1 MRIVWAT
8 DGSAGS
14 EGALPYLNGLFNRR
28 ENSIVVTAVAP
39 APLISAARPDP
50 AMLLWHLVP
59 GYRERV
65 SSEVTDLVIRQVAL
79 LARSRAAV
87 SSEVRLGSAPS
98 EIILLARDEGADL
111 VITGARGHTAA
122 SEMLLGS
129 VSQQVATNAEC
140 SVLVV
145 RGRKRPARILLAY
158 DASPDAQ
165 AGLELLASLAPPKG
179 AEVIV
184 TAVAEP
190 AMPPLDAPPDWVPDS
205 TDELERWRRTSAR
218 RNAQAAA
225 RKLRANGWNAS
236 SHIGTGHPGD
246 SVLRTVRER
255 GVDLVVIGARGIHSP
270 DAEARGMG
278 GIPRQVLERAPC
290 AVLISRDRLPDSPG
304 V

>member
-1 MRIVWAT
+1 MKIVWAT

-28 ENSIVVTAVAP
+28 ENTIVVTAVAP
-39 APLISAARPDP
+39 APLVSAARPDP

-65 SSEVTDLVIRQVAL
+65 SNEVTELVVRQVGL
-79 LARSRAAV
+79 LAKSRATVTSA
-87 SSEVRLGSAPS
+87 VRLGSAPT

-111 VITGARGHTAA
+111 VITGARGHTPAA
-122 SEMLLGS
+122 EILLGS

-140 SVLVV
+140 AVLVV
-145 RGRKRPARILLAY
+145 RGRKRPAKVLLAY

-165 AGLELLASLAPPKG
+165 AGLELLASLVPPKG

-184 TAVAEP
+184 TAVVEP
-190 AMPPLDAPPDWVPDS
+190 AMPALDAPPDWVPDS
-205 TDELERWRRTSAR
+205 AQELERWRRTSAR
-218 RNAQAAA
+218 RNAQAAV
-225 RKLRANGWNAS
+225 RKLRASGWSAS

-246 SVLRTVRER
+246 SVLRTARER
-255 GVDLVVIGARGIHSP
+255 GVDLVVMGARGIHSS

-278 GIPRQVLERAPC
+278 GIPRQVIERALC
-290 AVLISRDRLPDSPG
+290 SVLISRDRLRESPSA
-304 V
+304 